1 MQRQM
6 AILPQPLL
14 LNPLKDSA
22 KVEAVDYSADFQNLY
37 SGVDDF
43 IKLYDEGQLP
53 YNMVRYIPGL
63 TKLTYQGQMD
73 STEAKRKYAD
83 DTYKNKKVIEFNIVL
98 TNNHYTNFQNMHL
111 CFSLKFK
118 SAADNDNDLL
128 AGTVPVN
135 NFFAHWIREINIAR
149 YGDDQSI
156 LPLINTVDIYRYS
169 DDLLKH
175 MLEKVLKTYRSSLLY
190 SNKKIVLTNENRDK
204 RLNYTNWTN
213 AADKTDANLSE

>member
-1 MQRQM
+1 M
-6 AILPQPLL
+6 
-14 LNPLKDSA
+14 
-22 KVEAVDYSADFQNLY
+22 
-37 SGVDDF
+37 DDF
-43 IKLYDEGQLP
+43 IKLYDEGQLT

-73 STEAKRKYAD
+73 STEAKRKYAE

-128 AGTVPVN
+128 AETVPVN

-149 YGDDQSI
+149 
-156 LPLINTVDIYRYS
+156 
-169 DDLLKH
+169 
-175 MLEKVLKTYRSSLLY
+175 
-190 SNKKIVLTNENRDK
+190 
-204 RLNYTNWTN
+204 
-213 AADKTDANLSE
+213 